1 MYPSSQGTL
10 NTYPILGSKAYPL
23 DQGDSNTCTCY
34 AVANAV
40 ADQLVD
46 ANIDI
51 DQRFLA
57 HWLVANNQ
65 TIGPVWPHLF
75 DDYPYPILLQNQT
88 NGNWI
93 SLKLTVREVESFSNA
108 DKHVLAYY
116 TPQGYHC
123 VYVKR
128 QSENYYECVNSWK
141 DDDPFPKVDLGR
153 RGNRLWR
160 VRVELKP
167 PPVG

>member
-10 NTYPILGSKAYPL
+10 NTYPIPGSKAYPL
-23 DQGDSNTCTCY
+23 DQGDSNTCTCH

-57 HWLVANNQ
+57 YWLVANNQ
-65 TIGPVWPHLF
+65 TI
-75 DDYPYPILLQNQT
+75 
-88 NGNWI
+88 GNWI

-123 VYVKR
+123 VYVKQ